1 MRGKHRLERALDDMA
16 RITPAHAGKTLLSLS
31 ALMRDAD
38 HPRACGENRYKCY
51 EDKVPIGS
59 PPRMRGKHSIDSA
72 VLKLLRITPAH
83 AGKTLLRRINA
94 LVKADHPRA
103 CGENMQCRR
112 GRLTRR
118 GSPPRMR
125 GKRGWVM
132 RRTRALRITP
142 AHAGKTSRVL
152 GVLREQPDHPRA
164 CGENAKDD
172 LLFLERDG
180 SPPRMRGKR
189 DHDSASDI
197 D

>member
-1 MRGKHRLERALDDMA
+1 MRGKPLYRLDHLEDA

-103 CGENMQCRR
+103 CGEN
-112 GRLTRR
+112 LSNDSKVVLAS

-125 GKRGWVM
+125 GK
-132 RRTRALRITP
+132 
-142 AHAGKTSRVL
+142 H
-152 GVLREQPDHPRA
+152 
-164 CGENAKDD
+164 
-172 LLFLERDG
+172 LLKH
-180 SPPRMRGKR
+180 SV
-189 DHDSASDI
+189 
-197 D
+197 

>member
-1 MRGKHRLERALDDMA
+1 MMRAAKDGSPPRMRGKPSFAAAILLPS
-16 RITPAHAGKTLLSLS
+16 RITPAHAGKTSS
-31 ALMRDAD
+31 ITSFSCCRSD

-103 CGENMQCRR
+103 CGENAA
-112 GRLTRR
+112 LVPLFPASP

-125 GKRGWVM
+125 GKLLISLRSTG
-132 RRTRALRITP
+132 ALRITP
-142 AHAGKTSRVL
+142 AHAGKTSGTWR
-152 GVLREQPDHPRA
+152 
-164 CGENAKDD
+164 
-172 LLFLERDG
+172 
-180 SPPRMRGKR
+180 ST
-189 DHDSASDI
+189 
-197 D
+197 